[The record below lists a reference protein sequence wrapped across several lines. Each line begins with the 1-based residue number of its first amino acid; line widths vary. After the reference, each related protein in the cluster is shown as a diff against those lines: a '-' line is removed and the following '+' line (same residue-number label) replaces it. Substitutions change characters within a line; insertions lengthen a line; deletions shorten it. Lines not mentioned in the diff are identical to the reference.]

1 MTAPEP
7 TQPLTWVDLDAIR
20 DRSRGI
26 NNAAEAYASAE
37 DVPTLL
43 ADVYRLHS
51 WNGLM
56 ALLDEH
62 WPEDIFPTREDDT
75 ARDPGPRIIS
85 LLRWTI
91 RLRAELSEARRE
103 RDDLATRLSAR
114 VVIEQTISELQDDVD
129 RLRAENTA
137 QAAKLEAVRKIQQQR
152 RNSAMVTS
160 EQLAAMRGWNDA
172 VDAIREAL
180 NPCTCSLTDPST
192 WTTYG
197 GLTEPGSTYQWEPD
211 CPTHGDAPALDQ
223 SEEGQANG

>member
-1 MTAPEP
+1 MNTVTDHRPKMKDGTMPSNTEP
-7 TQPLTWVDLDAIR
+7 TQPLTDADERVLNRDLLWAPGTDAITESQMSAIR
-20 DRSRGI
+20 TRHSSAAQPIPSKTALGYDHIMAHADR
-26 NNAAEAYASAE
+26 AA
-37 DVPTLL
+37 LL
-43 ADVYRLHS
+43 A
-51 WNGLM
+51 
-56 ALLDEH
+56 E
-62 WPEDIFPTREDDT
+62 
-75 ARDPGPRIIS
+75 
-85 LLRWTI
+85 
-91 RLRAELSEARRE
+91 
-103 RDDLATRLSAR
+103 
-114 VVIEQTISELQDDVD
+114 VD
-129 RLRAENTA
+129 RLRAENAA